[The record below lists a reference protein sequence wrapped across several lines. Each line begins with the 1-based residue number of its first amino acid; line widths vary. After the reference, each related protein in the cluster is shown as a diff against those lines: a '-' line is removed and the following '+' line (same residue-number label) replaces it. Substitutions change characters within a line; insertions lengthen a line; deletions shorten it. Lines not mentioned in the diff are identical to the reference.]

1 MRKVTEISPTQDHC
15 PIELRHLRVAA
26 YCRVSTQLEE
36 QTSSIELQEH
46 LETYYM
52 KLLYIWIEEFRRIE
66 HQSIVV
72 DDEYVIPYVNQKP

>member
-1 MRKVTEISPTQDHC
+1 M
-15 PIELRHLRVAA
+15 
-26 YCRVSTQLEE
+26 EE

>member
-1 MRKVTEISPTQDHC
+1 
-15 PIELRHLRVAA
+15 
-26 YCRVSTQLEE
+26 
-36 QTSSIELQEH
+36 
-46 LETYYM
+46 M